1 MMDYLEGCLDN
12 ISTAATQNVAKG
24 GPLAGLAASLAISV
38 HTAARRQQ
46 EIKCLNK
53 QINAL
58 KKRGTHAASIGTL
71 PGGRLVGTTVCTH
84 CEAVDRTASH
94 RNNACYSDPINMT
107 ERKEWAEKLMDEKG
121 VACKDDE

>member
-84 CEAVDRTASH
+84 CEAVGRIAPH
-94 RNNACYSDPINMT
+94 RKNACSSDLRKMT
-107 ERKEWAEKLMDEKG
+107 DRKEWAQELMDKKG
-121 VACKDDE
+121 VA